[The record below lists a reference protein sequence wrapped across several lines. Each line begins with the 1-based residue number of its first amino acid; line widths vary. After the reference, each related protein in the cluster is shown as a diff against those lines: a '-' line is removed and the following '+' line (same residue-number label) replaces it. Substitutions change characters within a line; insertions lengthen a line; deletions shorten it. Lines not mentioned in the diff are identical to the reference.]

1 MTIPGRDAYSFS
13 TLAIVLL
20 VTTAVPLFGD
30 ESRAPAREPDV
41 PYVPTPPVVVEAM
54 LKLAN
59 ITKDDVVYD
68 LGCGDGRIV
77 ISAARDFGAR
87 GVGID
92 INPSLIEESN
102 KNAEEAGVADRVRF
116 VVDDIFEDSVDLRET
131 TVVALY
137 LLPELN
143 LRLRP
148 KLLRD
153 LRPGARI
160 VSNSF
165 DMGDWEPTVKLEVV
179 NRFVYLWIVPERPAQ
194 QNVETP
200 IH

>member
-1 MTIPGRDAYSFS
+1 MPGART
-13 TLAIVLL
+13 TLAFALFM
-20 VTTAVPLFGD
+20 TAPLFAE
-30 ESRAPAREPDV
+30 ESGAPVREPDV
-41 PYVPTPPVVVEAM
+41 PFVPTPSRVVDAM
-54 LKLAN
+54 LQLAN
-59 ITKDDVVYD
+59 VTKDDVVYD

-92 INPSLIEESN
+92 IDPLLIEEAN
-102 KNAEEAGVADRVRF
+102 EDAEEAGVTDRVRF
-116 VVDDIFEDSVDLRET
+116 VVDDIFEDSIDLREA

-148 KLLRD
+148 KLLRE

-165 DMGDWEPTVKLEVV
+165 HMGDWEPNVEMEVEN
-179 NRFVYLWIVPERPAQ
+179 NRVYLWIVPERNGVTPRH
-194 QNVETP
+194 VETSSP
-200 IH
+200 

>member
-1 MTIPGRDAYSFS
+1 MPCARTTF
-13 TLAIVLL
+13 AIVLFM
-20 VTTAVPLFGD
+20 TVPLSAE
-30 ESRAPAREPDV
+30 ESLVPAREPDV
-41 PYVPTPPVVVEAM
+41 PFVPTPPGVVDAM
-54 LKLAN
+54 LRLAN
-59 ITKDDVVYD
+59 VGKDDVVYD

-77 ISAARDFGAR
+77 ISAARDFGAS

-92 INPSLIEESN
+92 IDPSLIEESN
-102 KNAEEAGVADRVRF
+102 EDAEEAGVSDRVLF
-116 VVDDIFEDSVDLRET
+116 IVDDIFKDSVDLREA

-148 KLLRD
+148 KLLRE

-165 DMGDWEPTVKLEVV
+165 HMGDWEPNVEMEVEN
-179 NRFVYLWIVPERPAQ
+179 NRVYLWIVPERNGLSPR
-194 QNVETP
+194 NVELP
-200 IH
+200 NP